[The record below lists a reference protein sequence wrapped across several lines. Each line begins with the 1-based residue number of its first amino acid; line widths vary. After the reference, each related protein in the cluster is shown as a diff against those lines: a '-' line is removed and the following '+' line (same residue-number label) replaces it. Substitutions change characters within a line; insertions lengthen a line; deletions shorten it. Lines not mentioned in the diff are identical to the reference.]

1 MKMARRSKLLKLK
14 KRKEFKMMRW
24 KMRNYR
30 KYLIKLGKRY
40 LKILR
45 KILMIKRVRLRGI
58 NNFKLSMLKLS

>member
-1 MKMARRSKLLKLK
+1 
-14 KRKEFKMMRW
+14 MMRW

-30 KYLIKLGKRY
+30 KYLIKLGKKY

-58 NNFKLSMLKLS
+58 NNFKLSM